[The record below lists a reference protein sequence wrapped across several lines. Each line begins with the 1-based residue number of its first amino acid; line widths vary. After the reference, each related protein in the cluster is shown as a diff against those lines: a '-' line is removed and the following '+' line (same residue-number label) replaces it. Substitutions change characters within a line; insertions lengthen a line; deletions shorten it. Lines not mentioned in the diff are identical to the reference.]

1 MVQER
6 QTKQNISR
14 TSRSSVSTF
23 SQANLD
29 FGQLGLAPSSSRV
42 ISRPYAFDHTIYVDE
57 ILMEPAD
64 WRYEIDLIRTAGPD
78 DVFHLHINSG
88 GGNVAVLMA
97 LLAAMKA
104 SMATFVGYLNY
115 ECCSAATIL
124 LLECDQWVI
133 TENCCFMIHNTSTG
147 YGGKSSDLTSYAM
160 FNEAQSQS
168 YIKYYKDFLTE
179 EEMKD
184 VLKGVE
190 LWLSGE
196 EVVARLNARQK
207 LREER
212 EGAQAKPEV
221 VLTLEEEGI
230 TEEEWPLD
238 VAFQASE
245 APEGD
250 LENVSLGVGLAQDAI
265 SGSFEEE
272 TTEESTD
279 TSDIFVTNFG
289 VVVGKNFV
297 LNLKEDCFSVYNPE
311 NQYYSEWDLD
321 TDIETWAFDDEVSK
335 DEVKNLCGWLGIS
348 YGSKASKKTLI
359 AKVKAFVNNLVETY
373 GPIKED

>member
-6 QTKQNISR
+6 QTKQNIPR

-29 FGQLGLAPSSSRV
+29 LGQLGLAPSSSRV

-115 ECCSAATIL
+115 ECCSAATVL

-160 FNEAQSQS
+160 FNDAQSQS

-179 EEMKD
+179 EEMTD

-196 EVVARLNARQK
+196 DVVARLNARQK

-212 EGAQAKPEV
+212 EGAQAKSEV
-221 VLTLEEEGI
+221 VLASEDEVFGEEG
-230 TEEEWPLD
+230 WPLD

-250 LENVSLGVGLAQDAI
+250 LESVNLGVGLAQDAI

-272 TTEESTD
+272 VTKESTD

-289 VVVGKNFV
+289 LIVGKNFV
-297 LNLKEDCFSVYNPE
+297 LNMEEECFVVYNPE
-311 NQYYSEWDLD
+311 LGLHEWDLD

-335 DEVKNLCGWLGIS
+335 DEVKSLCDWLGIS

-359 AKVKAFVNNLVETY
+359 AKVKSFVNNLVEIY
-373 GPIKED
+373 GPTKED

>member
-6 QTKQNISR
+6 QTKQNIPR
-14 TSRSSVSTF
+14 TPRSSIFNS

-29 FGQLGLAPSSSRV
+29 LGQLGLAPSSSRV

-88 GGNVAVLMA
+88 GGSIAVLIA
-97 LLAAMKA
+97 LIAAMRA
-104 SMATFVGYLNY
+104 SVATFVGYLNY
-115 ECCSAATIL
+115 ECCSAATVL

-133 TENCCFMIHNTSTG
+133 TEDCCFMIHNSSTG
-147 YGGKSSDLTSYAM
+147 YGGKSSDLTSYAL
-160 FNEAQSQS
+160 FNDDHSRNLVV
-168 YIKYYKDFLTE
+168 KYYKDFLTE
-179 EEMKD
+179 VEIAD

-190 LWLSGE
+190 IWLSGE

-207 LREER
+207 LREAR
-212 EGAQAKPEV
+212 DAVMAKEENSP
-221 VLTLEEEGI
+221 EEGL

-238 VAFQASE
+238 IAFQASE
-245 APEGD
+245 APDND
-250 LENVSLGVGLAQDAI
+250 LESVNLGVGLAQDAI
-265 SGSFEEE
+265 SGSF
-272 TTEESTD
+272 TEEILN

-289 VVVGKNFV
+289 VVVGKNFIFYPHFG
-297 LNLKEDCFSVYNPE
+297 CFDVYNAATKSKYTEPDCRL
-311 NQYYSEWDLD
+311 DLD
-321 TDIETWAFDDEVSK
+321 TNTWDFDLDMETS
-335 DEVKNLCGWLGIS
+335 EVKELCDWLGIS

-359 AKVKAFVNNLVETY
+359 AKVKAFVNSLVEIY
-373 GPIKED
+373 GTTKKD